1 MRPGSSARE
10 EILSN
15 PDPTAPS
22 LQRTFGLVTLVAFG
36 IGDIL
41 GAGIY
46 GLIGNVAGEVGN
58 AVWASFLVAFVVAA
72 FTGLSYAEL
81 GSRLPHSGGEARYAE
96 NAFRRKWLAYVVG
109 FLVLLSGLVSISTVS
124 HIFANYLT
132 IEGGLLPG
140 FPGWIVRLV
149 FLLGIGVITYWGI
162 RQSSATNVVCTLVEM
177 GGLLV
182 VIVVALPSFGSV
194 DYFEFPAAEGG
205 APFEGVPIWALLGGG
220 VLAFY
225 SFIGFEDLANVAEE
239 VKNPRRNLPRAII
252 ISLAIAAVFYGLVAI
267 AAVSVVPHEELAS
280 SGASAPLLEVVKRA
294 APGFPIRL
302 FSIIALFAVTNTAL
316 VNFVMGSRLLYGM
329 ARQQLVP
336 EALGRVHPKRSTPH
350 HSILLML
357 IVTGILTLTL
367 EKATLAGTTSF
378 VLLAVFFVVNI
389 SLAVMK
395 LRKDEVEEGVGI
407 RVPLFVPFVGAALTV
422 ALALATKPKAL
433 ISFAILAPAGLLLYF
448 LAHGIRRAR

>member
-1 MRPGSSARE
+1 MSE
-10 EILSN
+10 
-15 PDPTAPS
+15 PTPTPPS
-22 LQRTFGLVTLVAFG
+22 LKRSFGLVTLVAFG

-46 GLIGNVAGEVGN
+46 GLIGNVAREVGS

-109 FLVLLSGLVSISTVS
+109 FLVLLSGIVSISTVS

-132 IEGGLLPG
+132 AKGGLLPEL
-140 FPGWIVRLV
+140 PGWIMRLL
-149 FLLGIGVITYWGI
+149 FLLGIGAVTFWGI

-182 VIVVALPSFGSV
+182 VVVVALPSFGTV
-194 DYFEFPAAEGG
+194 DYLEFPVREGG
-205 APFEGVPIWALLGGG
+205 AAFEGVPVWALLSGG

-239 VKNPRRNLPRAII
+239 VKDPRRNLPRAIVI
-252 ISLAIAAVFYGLVAI
+252 ALAIAAVFYGLVSI
-267 AAVSVVPHEELAS
+267 AAVSVVPHQELA
-280 SGASAPLLEVVKRA
+280 ADVPLLEVVKRA

-302 FSIIALFAVTNTAL
+302 FSVIALFAVTNTAL

-329 ARQQLVP
+329 ARQELVP
-336 EALGRVHPKRSTPH
+336 AALGRVHPGRSTPH
-350 HSILLML
+350 VSILLIL
-357 IVTGILTLTL
+357 VVTGILTLAL
-367 EKATLAGTTSF
+367 GKATLAGTTSF
-378 VLLAVFFVVNI
+378 ILLAVFFVVNI

-395 LRKDEVEEGVGI
+395 LRQGEGEEGGVK
-407 RVPLFVPFVGAALTV
+407 VPLFVPFVGAALTV

-433 ISFAILAPAGLLLYF
+433 ISFAILAPAGLLLYL
-448 LAHGIRRAR
+448 LAHGVRRLRAR